1 MINEIMN
8 IRKELGWTQARLAE
22 HLGVNTRTVG
32 RWELGQTLPSQLA
45 TEKIVRLQRDIM
57 IGKITLNNTQK
68 LCSQNLGGI
77 KGKLIGSIKQWF
89 LGR

>member
-22 HLGVNTRTVG
+22 HLGVNCRTVG
-32 RWELGQTLPSQLA
+32 RWELGQTKPSQLA

-57 IGKITLNNTQK
+57 IGKITLNNAHTPRIQK
-68 LCSQNLGGI
+68 
-77 KGKLIGSIKQWF
+77 KRWF
-89 LGR
+89 SFLFRGV